1 MLIIGQKELE
11 NKQMTKSQ
19 KFAQLR
25 NSMESLEGLL
35 NNSLDFHMSEI
46 TIPQVSNSTYLM
58 NLKLKNKHYFNFH
71 DNQFL
76 QFNDPLKAKAFIDA
90 LYILITRQP
99 SHEQGQAIQFVVHS
113 LMTSKQ
119 YLHE

>member
-1 MLIIGQKELE
+1 
-11 NKQMTKSQ
+11 MTKSQ

-35 NNSLDFHMSEI
+35 NNSLDFHMSKIEVKQI
-46 TIPQVSNSTYLM
+46 SLSSFVM
-58 NLKLKNKHYFNFH
+58 NLQIKNKHYFESNNH
-71 DNQFL
+71 QFL
-76 QFNDPLKAKAFIDA
+76 EFSDFLKARAFIDA
-90 LYILITRQP
+90 LYILVTRQP

>member
-1 MLIIGQKELE
+1 
-11 NKQMTKSQ
+11 MTKSQ

-58 NLKLKNKHYFNFH
+58 NLKLKNKHYFNFN

-76 QFNDPLKAKAFIDA
+76 QFNDPLKAKAFLDG
-90 LYILITRQP
+90 LYILVTRQP
-99 SHEQGQAIQFVVHS
+99 SHQQGQALQFVVHS

-119 YLHE
+119 YLHD

>member
-1 MLIIGQKELE
+1 MR
-11 NKQMTKSQ
+11 TSQ
-19 KFAQLR
+19 KLAQLR
-25 NSMESLEGLL
+25 NSMDALEMLF
-35 NNSLDFHMSEI
+35 NNSLDFHMSKL

-58 NLKLKNKHYFNFH
+58 TLELKNKHHFQNH

-99 SHEQGQAIQFVVHS
+99 THQQGQAIQFVVNS